1 MWWNRCDG
9 DLIRS
14 LPRTRR
20 VMPYLMRGRNES
32 AVWFEQAVDLTR
44 VDPALAEFT
53 ARTGLHVT
61 VFHVVLGAL
70 ARTLHERPGINRFV
84 AGGRLYQR
92 RGVQLAWAAKERFDD
107 DAPLVTVKRTFPPG
121 ESFEEL
127 VRDIDLRDEQAKRQ
141 GKSAT
146 DRELAAVLALPGIG
160 RRAALGLIRRA
171 DALGML
177 PAWYVDP
184 DPMYASAF
192 LANLGSVG
200 LDAGFHHLYE
210 YGTASL
216 FCAIGRVRQSPS
228 PAGNGTG
235 HPEVVLRLT
244 FDERV
249 EDGLYAR
256 RSLERFR
263 EVLEDP
269 DALGICTT

>member
-9 DLIRS
+9 DLVRS

-44 VDPALAEFT
+44 VEPALAEFT

-92 RGVQLAWAAKERFDD
+92 RGVHLAWAAKESFDD

-121 ESFEEL
+121 ESFEDL
-127 VRDIDLRDEQAKRQ
+127 VRDIDVRDDQAKRQ
-141 GKSAT
+141 GDRAT
-146 DRELAAVLALPGIG
+146 DRELATVLALPGIG

-184 DPMYASAF
+184 DPMYVSAF

-216 FCAIGRVRQSPS
+216 FCAIGRVRETAAP
-228 PAGNGTG
+228 TG
-235 HPEVVLRLT
+235 DGATHPEVVLRLT

-269 DALGICTT
+269 NALGVCT